1 MFERNSHS
9 DSDRTD
15 QTSIRDDQSNSQPA
29 QNTQRGI
36 AQFNDVSAFVGE
48 NVEFEGTINYK
59 GTVRIDGRLTG
70 EIHTEGT
77 LIVGQSAVVAAK
89 VEAGTVVCQGKLVG
103 DIVARENIQLMSPA
117 VLDGSV
123 KTPSLSMEEGVL
135 FNGTCVM
142 SSKSEAEARASS
154 SEAFKRSL
162 SEAEARAS
170 SSEAV
175 QEIA

>member
-15 QTSIRDDQSNSQPA
+15 QISIRDGQSNSQPD
-29 QNTQRGI
+29 QNTQREI
-36 AQFNDVSAFVGE
+36 AQFHDVSAFVGE
-48 NVEFEGTINYK
+48 NVEFKGTINYK

-77 LIVGQSAVVAAK
+77 LIVGQSASVEAKVVA
-89 VEAGTVVCQGKLVG
+89 GIVVCQGKLVG

-142 SSKSEAEARASS
+142 SSKSEEEASTSS
-154 SEAFKRSL
+154 F
-162 SEAEARAS
+162 

-175 QEIA
+175 SEIF

>member
-15 QTSIRDDQSNSQPA
+15 QTSIRDGQSNSQPD
-29 QNTQRGI
+29 QNTQREI
-36 AQFNDVSAFVGE
+36 APFHDVSAFVGE
-48 NVEFEGTINYK
+48 NVEFKGTINYK

-77 LIVGQSAVVAAK
+77 LIVGQSASVEAKVVA
-89 VEAGTVVCQGKLVG
+89 GIVVCQGKLVG
-103 DIVARENIQLMSPA
+103 DIVAREKIQLISPA

-135 FNGTCVM
+135 FNGTCAM
-142 SSKSEAEARASS
+142 SSKSEEEASTSS
-154 SEAFKRSL
+154 F
-162 SEAEARAS
+162 

-175 QEIA
+175 SEIF

>member
-29 QNTQRGI
+29 QNTQRGM

-48 NVEFEGTINYK
+48 NVEIEGTINYK
-59 GTVRIDGRLTG
+59 GIVRIDGRLTG

-77 LIVGQSAVVAAK
+77 LIVGQSAVVEAK

-142 SSKSEAEARASS
+142 SSKSEAEASASS

-162 SEAEARAS
+162 SEAEASAS